1 MDKVQELLIKM
12 LKRNDF
18 FKHMDDEKL
27 LKFSNLFK
35 LDMATKGDAIIIEG
49 HNPEYVYILK
59 NWTLLAKKA
68 NWLNSVVLGQ
78 INEGETFGE
87 MSFFYNKPAMASV
100 VCDSDSASFWKI
112 SKKDFKEF
120 LDDNPE
126 IKTKIMEILSRREK
140 ENKQKLWWKL
150 DIKPS
155 ADLDW
160 IDDIQI
166 NL

>member
-18 FKHMDDEKL
+18 FKDMCDENL

-35 LDMATKGDAIIIEG
+35 LDMASKWDAIIIEG

-68 NWLNSVVLGQ
+68 NWLNSVALWQV
-78 INEGETFGE
+78 NEGETFGE

-100 VCDSDSASFWKI
+100 VCESDSASFWKI
-112 SKKDFKEF
+112 SKEDFKNF
-120 LDDNPE
+120 LDENPK
-126 IKTKIMEILSRREK
+126 IKTMIMEILSKREK

-150 DIKPS
+150 DLKPS
-155 ADLDW
+155 DWVEW

>member
-18 FKHMDDEKL
+18 FKDMCDESL

-35 LDMATKGDAIIIEG
+35 LDMASKGDAVIIEN
-49 HNPEYVYILK
+49 HNPENVYILK
-59 NWTLLAKKA
+59 TWTLLAKKA
-68 NWLNSVVLGQ
+68 NWLNSVVLWQ
-78 INEGETFGE
+78 VNEWETFGE

-112 SKKDFKEF
+112 SKEDFKKF
-120 LDDNPE
+120 LDENPK
-126 IKTKIMEILSRREK
+126 IKTMIMEVLSKREK
-140 ENKQKLWWKL
+140 NNKEKLWWKL
-150 DIKPS
+150 DLRPS
-155 ADLDW
+155 YDMEW
-160 IDDIQI
+160 IDDIEI

>member
-27 LKFSNLFK
+27 LKFSNLFQ
-35 LDMATKGDAIIIEG
+35 LDMASKWDAIIIEW
-49 HNPEYVYILK
+49 HDTNYIYILK
-59 NWTLLAKKA
+59 NWVLLAKKA
-68 NWLNSVVLGQ
+68 NWLNSVVLWQ
-78 INEGETFGE
+78 VNEWETFGE

-100 VCDSDSASFWKI
+100 VCDSDSASFWKV
-112 SKKDFKEF
+112 SKEDFSKF

-155 ADLDW
+155 SDVEW